1 MTQSSLLDA
10 LAKLKES
17 RLLSSEVD
25 ALLDPFREDAFQLT
39 CSFVSST
46 RSLGS
51 QPDPAYSDGY
61 TITCKVGAGETECSV
76 LTLSLENAHIKDL
89 RPGDEFE
96 LELKVLGFDSLY
108 QRVLFGQVAKD
119 SGFVEPE
126 ESEYENAAKLE
137 ALRGVLDKR
146 VNQLQEAEDAE
157 TDTVRIQTE
166 LPLEGVP
173 ELVVKQDEPREE
185 NLASAELS
193 ASKRKKMLQE
203 QKSLDRFDFYMRA
216 MAYMMALF
224 FYGLGGLASLIG
236 VLSLFDPS
244 EPVLMFLL
252 SGSIFLGVGHF
263 MWKAL
268 RSKGFRPD

>member
-1 MTQSSLLDA
+1 MTQSDLLDA

-17 RLLSSEVD
+17 RLLPSEVD
-25 ALLDPFREDAFQLT
+25 ALLEPFHEDTFRLT
-39 CSFVSST
+39 CSFVSAS

-51 QPDPAYSDGY
+51 QPDPAYDDGY
-61 TITCKVGAGETECSV
+61 TIICKVEAGDIECSV
-76 LTLSLENAHIKDL
+76 QVCPSENARIESLSDGDDL
-89 RPGDEFE
+89 E

-146 VNQLQEAEDAE
+146 VSQLQEAEDAE

-173 ELVVKQDEPREE
+173 ELVVKQDKQREE
-185 NLASAELS
+185 NLASPEPS
-193 ASKRKKMLQE
+193 AAKRKKMIQE

-216 MAYMMALF
+216 MAYMTALF
-224 FYGLGGLASLIG
+224 FYGLGGLSCLIG
-236 VLSLFDPS
+236 VLSIFDPS
-244 EPVLMFLL
+244 EPVFMFLL
-252 SGSIFLGVGHF
+252 TGPIFLCVGHF

-268 RSKGFRPD
+268 RSNRT

>member
-1 MTQSSLLDA
+1 VTQSSLLDA

-17 RLLSSEVD
+17 RLLPSEVD
-25 ALLDPFREDAFQLT
+25 ALLEPFREDAFPLT
-39 CSFVSST
+39 CFLVSVT
-46 RSLGS
+46 RSFGGQS
-51 QPDPAYSDGY
+51 DSAYSDGY
-61 TITCKVGAGETECSV
+61 TMICKVGSGETECSV
-76 LTLSLENAHIKDL
+76 QTFPSENTRIEDL

-108 QRVLFGQVAKD
+108 QRVLLGQVAKD

-126 ESEYENAAKLE
+126 ESEYENTAKLE
-137 ALRGVLDKR
+137 ALSGVLDKR
-146 VNQLQEAEDAE
+146 VSQLQEADKAE
-157 TDTVRIQTE
+157 RDTVRIQTE

-173 ELVVKQDEPREE
+173 ELIVKQDEPRDELPLE
-185 NLASAELS
+185 ELS
-193 ASKRKKMLQE
+193 PAERKKMIQE

-224 FYGLGGLASLIG
+224 FYGVGGLATLIG

-252 SGSIFLGVGHF
+252 SGPIFMGVGHF

-268 RSKGFRPD
+268 RSWT

>member
-1 MTQSSLLDA
+1 ML
-10 LAKLKES
+10 E
-17 RLLSSEVD
+17 
-25 ALLDPFREDAFQLT
+25 PFREDAFPLT
-39 CSFVSST
+39 CSLVSVT
-46 RSLGS
+46 RSFGGQS
-51 QPDPAYSDGY
+51 DPAYSDGY
-61 TITCKVGAGETECSV
+61 TMICKVGAGETECSV
-76 LTLSLENAHIKDL
+76 QTFPSENNRIEDL

-146 VNQLQEAEDAE
+146 VSQLQEAEDAE

-173 ELVVKQDEPREE
+173 ELVEKQDKQREE
-185 NLASAELS
+185 NLASTKPS
-193 ASKRKKMLQE
+193 ATERKKMIQE

-216 MAYMMALF
+216 MAYMTAVF
-224 FYGLGGLASLIG
+224 FYGLGGLSCLIG
-236 VLSLFDPS
+236 VLSIFDPS
-244 EPVLMFLL
+244 EPVFMFLL
-252 SGSIFLGVGHF
+252 AGPIFLCVGHF

-268 RSKGFRPD
+268 RS

>member
-1 MTQSSLLDA
+1 MTQSDLLDA

-17 RLLSSEVD
+17 RLLPSEVD
-25 ALLDPFREDAFQLT
+25 ALLEPFQEDTFRLT
-39 CSFVSST
+39 CSFVSAS
-46 RSLGS
+46 RSLGGQS
-51 QPDPAYSDGY
+51 GPAYSDGY
-61 TITCKVGAGETECSV
+61 TMICKVGAGETECSV
-76 LTLSLENAHIKDL
+76 QAFPSENTRIEDL
-89 RPGDEFE
+89 RPGDDLER
-96 LELKVLGFDSLY
+96 ELKVLGFDSLY

-146 VNQLQEAEDAE
+146 VSQLQEADDAE

-173 ELVVKQDEPREE
+173 ELVMKQDEPREE
-185 NLASAELS
+185 DLASTKPS
-193 ASKRKKMLQE
+193 AAKRKKMIQE

-216 MAYMMALF
+216 MAYMTALF
-224 FYGLGGLASLIG
+224 LYGLGGLASLIG
-236 VLSLFDPS
+236 VLALFDPS
-244 EPVLMFLL
+244 EPVFMFLL
-252 SGSIFLGVGHF
+252 SGPIFLGVGHF

-268 RSKGFRPD
+268 RS

>member
-1 MTQSSLLDA
+1 VTKEALLTT
-10 LAKLKES
+10 LRELKES
-17 RLLSSEVD
+17 RLLPSEVD
-25 ALLDPFREDAFQLT
+25 ALLEPFREDAFPLT
-39 CSFVSST
+39 CSFVSSS

-51 QPDPAYSDGY
+51 QPDPAYNDGY
-61 TITCKVGAGETECSV
+61 TIVCKVGGGKSECS
-76 LTLSLENAHIKDL
+76 LQAFPSENTRIEDL

-137 ALRGVLDKR
+137 AMRGVLDKR
-146 VNQLQEAEDAE
+146 VSQLQEDEDAE
-157 TDTVRIQTE
+157 TDTLRIQTE

-173 ELVVKQDEPREE
+173 ELVMKQDKPREE

-193 ASKRKKMLQE
+193 ASERKKVIQE

-236 VLSLFDPS
+236 VFSLFDPS
-244 EPVLMFLL
+244 EPVLMFLVL
-252 SGSIFLGVGHF
+252 GPIFVGVGHLI
-263 MWKAL
+263 WKAL
-268 RSKGFRPD
+268 RSKGFRAD

>member
-1 MTQSSLLDA
+1 ML
-10 LAKLKES
+10 E
-17 RLLSSEVD
+17 
-25 ALLDPFREDAFQLT
+25 PFQEDTFQFT
-39 CSFVSST
+39 CSLVSSS

-51 QPDPAYSDGY
+51 QPDPAYNDGY
-61 TITCKVGAGETECSV
+61 TIVCKVGAGETECSV
-76 LTLSLENAHIKDL
+76 QAFPSENTRIEDL

-119 SGFVEPE
+119 SGFVETE

-146 VNQLQEAEDAE
+146 VSQLQEADKAE
-157 TDTVRIQTE
+157 RDTVRIQTE

-173 ELVVKQDEPREE
+173 ELAVKQDKQREE
-185 NLASAELS
+185 NLASAKLS
-193 ASKRKKMLQE
+193 TAKRKKMIQE

-216 MAYMMALF
+216 MGYLMALF
-224 FYGLGGLASLIG
+224 FYALGGLASLIG

-252 SGSIFLGVGHF
+252 SGPIFLGVGHF

-268 RSKGFRPD
+268 RS